1 MSSLLLLPILLVFQP
16 SPQNPS
22 TAHET
27 SPVVAIS
34 FRWFKDRQAAEKVVV
49 PARGPQPSMI
59 EPNNNIA
66 REARTDGTKPVRD
79 PNLEKLETRSASLDE
94 LAQQSNETPRVEGF
108 TYEVTFK
115 NLNAKQAQTVFWE
128 YHFKE
133 TATPENTSRHRFVCS
148 VRMKPE
154 KEKVVQV
161 FSTLSPG
168 AVISLK
174 DLAKGSGK
182 QFDESVVIDR
192 IEFDDGS
199 VWQRKDWNFEE
210 AKSAVTN
217 GDNRSRMCRSF

>member
-1 MSSLLLLPILLVFQP
+1 MWSLLLLPILLVLQP

-22 TAHET
+22 TTHED

-34 FRWFKDRQAAEKVVV
+34 FRWFRDRQIAEKVVV
-49 PARGPQPSMI
+49 PARAPQPSMI
-59 EPNNNIA
+59 EPNNTIA

-94 LAQQSNETPRVEGF
+94 LAQQSNETPRVDGF

-115 NLNAKQAQTVFWE
+115 NLNAKQAHTVFWE
-128 YHFKE
+128 YRFKE
-133 TATPENTSRHRFVCS
+133 TATPENASRHRFVCS

-154 KEKVVQV
+154 KENVVQV

-174 DLAKGSGK
+174 DLAKGSGR
-182 QFDESVVIDR
+182 QFDGSVVVDR

-199 VWQRKDWNFEE
+199 YWQRKDWNLEE
-210 AKSAVTN
+210 AKSAMTN
-217 GDNRSRMCRSF
+217 GDNRLRSCRSF